1 MTYRDSTSIYL
12 CSLFNQCTPF
22 MGFQVKTQRC
32 CLLSICNVII
42 VRDFRDSTVLKLNL
56 CIVGINYME
65 HMCFFAILLVLL
77 AFPISMDRMH
87 MNLARLFSL
96 ESFFKLF
103 SDNVLL
109 HSNPAVASSQIDE
122 WLEYAP
128 VFSLGPAFDK
138 IYVMVVVGAANEPHF
153 ESEAE
158 KFVKYIMTCR

>member
-1 MTYRDSTSIYL
+1 
-12 CSLFNQCTPF
+12 

-65 HMCFFAILLVLL
+65 HMCFFAILLMLL

-103 SDNVLL
+103 SVNVGFFL
-109 HSNPAVASSQIDE
+109 SFTS
-122 WLEYAP
+122 
-128 VFSLGPAFDK
+128 F
-138 IYVMVVVGAANEPHF
+138 
-153 ESEAE
+153 
-158 KFVKYIMTCR
+158 

>member
-1 MTYRDSTSIYL
+1 
-12 CSLFNQCTPF
+12 
-22 MGFQVKTQRC
+22 MGSQVKTQRC
-32 CLLSICNVII
+32 CLLSICNVIT

-158 KFVKYIMTCR
+158 KFVKYIMTRR

>member
-1 MTYRDSTSIYL
+1 
-12 CSLFNQCTPF
+12 

-103 SDNVLL
+103 SVNVLL

-128 VFSLGPAFDK
+128 VFSLGPAFENACK
-138 IYVMVVVGAANEPHF
+138 YVDDFLQSRTFLVGYCFSIADVAIWSTLAGTTFGDCLFISFLFRHF
-153 ESEAE
+153 
-158 KFVKYIMTCR
+158 